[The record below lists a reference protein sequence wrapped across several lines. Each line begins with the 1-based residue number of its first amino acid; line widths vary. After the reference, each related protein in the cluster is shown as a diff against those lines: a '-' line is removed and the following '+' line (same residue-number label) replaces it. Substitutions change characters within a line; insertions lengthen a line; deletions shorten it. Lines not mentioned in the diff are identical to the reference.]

1 MRPVSAILILFLALL
16 VAAPAQAAPG
26 KGDDVQRLEKARILM
41 ELSGSQALADQ
52 TLLAVTRQAE
62 ELMAH
67 ENPGREA
74 EVTALVRDHFL
85 PKARAALPDLSRGI
99 TGLYAAHFTAA
110 ELDQMIG
117 FYRSPAGRKLVALS
131 PIIIEQ
137 SMSLGQA
144 WAEGVADRAWDS
156 FTRAARDRGLAIPK
170 QL

>member
-1 MRPVSAILILFLALL
+1 MRPLSIALILFLALL
-16 VAAPAQAAPG
+16 SAPAQAGAG

-41 ELSGSQALADQ
+41 ELSGTQAMADQ

-85 PKARAALPDLSRGI
+85 PKARAALPELSRGI
-99 TGLYAAHFTAA
+99 TGLYAAHFTLA
-110 ELDQMIG
+110 ELDQMIS

-131 PIIIEQ
+131 PTIIEQ

-156 FTRAARDRGLAIPK
+156 FARAARDRGMTIPK

>member
-1 MRPVSAILILFLALL
+1 MRPIAPVLCLLLSLLTLPAL
-16 VAAPAQAAPG
+16 PATA
-26 KGDDVQRLEKARILM
+26 KGDEGQRLEKARILM

-52 TLLAVTRQAE
+52 TLLAVTRRAE

-74 EVTALVRDHFL
+74 EVTSLVRDHFL
-85 PKARAALPDLSRGI
+85 PKARAALPDLTRGI
-99 TGLYAAHFTAA
+99 TGLYAAHFTLA

-117 FYRSPAGRKLVALS
+117 FYRSPAGKKLVALS
-131 PIIIEQ
+131 PTIIQQ

-156 FTRAARDRGLAIPK
+156 FARAARDRGLTVPQ

>member
-1 MRPVSAILILFLALL
+1 MRPVVPFLILVLALL
-16 VAAPAQAAPG
+16 ALPAQAAPA
-26 KGDDVQRLEKARILM
+26 KGDDAQRLEKARILM

-52 TLLAVTRQAE
+52 TLLTVTRQAE

-85 PKARAALPDLSRGI
+85 PRARTALPELTRGI
-99 TGLYAAHFTAA
+99 TGLYAAHFTLAD
-110 ELDQMIG
+110 LDQMIA
-117 FYRSPAGRKLVALS
+117 FYRSPAGKKLVALS
-131 PIIIEQ
+131 PLIIQQ

-156 FTRAARDRGLAIPK
+156 FARAAQDRGLTVPR

>member
-1 MRPVSAILILFLALL
+1 MRPVIPLLLL
-16 VAAPAQAAPG
+16 VLSLLTSSAQAAPA

-85 PKARAALPDLSRGI
+85 PKARTALPDLTRGI
-99 TGLYAAHFTAA
+99 TGLYAAHFTLA
-110 ELDQMIG
+110 ELDQMIA
-117 FYRSPAGRKLVALS
+117 FYRSPAGKKLVALS
-131 PIIIEQ
+131 PTIIQQ

-144 WAEGVADRAWDS
+144 WAEGVADRAWGS
-156 FTRAARDRGLAIPK
+156 FARAARDRGLTVPQ

>member
-1 MRPVSAILILFLALL
+1 MRPIAPVLCLLLSLLTLPALA
-16 VAAPAQAAPG
+16 ATA
-26 KGDDVQRLEKARILM
+26 KGDEGQRLEKARILM

-52 TLLAVTRQAE
+52 TLLAVTRRAE

-74 EVTALVRDHFL
+74 EVTSLVRDHFL
-85 PKARAALPDLSRGI
+85 PKARAALPDLTRGI
-99 TGLYAAHFTAA
+99 TGLYAAHFTLA

-117 FYRSPAGRKLVALS
+117 FYRSPAGKKLVALS
-131 PIIIEQ
+131 PTIIQQ

-156 FTRAARDRGLAIPK
+156 FARAARDRGLTVPQ

>member
-1 MRPVSAILILFLALL
+1 MRPLSIALILFLALL
-16 VAAPAQAAPG
+16 SAPAQAGTG

-41 ELSGSQALADQ
+41 ELSGTQAIADQ

-85 PKARAALPDLSRGI
+85 PKARAALPELSRGI
-99 TGLYAAHFTAA
+99 TGLYAAHFTLA
-110 ELDQMIG
+110 ELDQMIA

-131 PIIIEQ
+131 PTIIEQ

-156 FTRAARDRGLAIPK
+156 FARAARDHGLALPK

>member
-1 MRPVSAILILFLALL
+1 MRFLLPLLLALILTAPPAWAND
-16 VAAPAQAAPG
+16 AA
-26 KGDDVQRLEKARILM
+26 RLEKARVLM
-41 ELSGSQALADQ
+41 ELSGSDVLADQ
-52 TLLAVTRQAE
+52 ALLAVTRQAE
-62 ELMAH
+62 ELIAH

-74 EVTALVRDHFL
+74 EVTILVRDHFL
-85 PKARAALPDLSRGI
+85 PKARAALPELSRGI

-110 ELDQMIG
+110 ELDQMIA

-131 PIIIEQ
+131 PTIMAQ

-156 FTRAARDRGLAIPK
+156 FTRAARDRGLAVPK

>member
-1 MRPVSAILILFLALL
+1 MRLSPVPLLLLLALW
-16 VAAPAQAAPG
+16 VAPVLAAPG
-26 KGDDVQRLEKARILM
+26 RNDDSQRLEKARILM

-74 EVTALVRDHFL
+74 EVTVLVRDHFL
-85 PKARAALPDLSRGI
+85 PKARAALPELSRGI

-110 ELDQMIG
+110 ELDQMIA
-117 FYRSPAGRKLVALS
+117 FYKSPAGRKLVAAS
-131 PIIIEQ
+131 PLIIQQ
-137 SMSLGQA
+137 SLSLGQA
-144 WAEGVADRAWDS
+144 WAEGVGDKAWDS
-156 FTRAARDRGLAIPK
+156 FAKAARDRGMAIPK